1 MRDRRA
7 KSRPRRRV
15 ESPRPVVCVGAG
27 RVSEVE
33 ILRRR
38 ALSGT
43 RFLSLEQI
51 TARNRYREGFS
62 SKPYTVEVVHRPGTD
77 SVACVLYFRKP
88 KLPARAKTKSIFVG
102 VRRAFRAS
110 ILSRRFR
117 PLAAAERP
125 RAWVYEAVA
134 GSVEPGDRGWR
145 GLRRRM
151 SREIREETGLPVS
164 PSTLER
170 LGAGFFPSHGQS
182 TEKIHLFCA
191 EIPPQPRI
199 VRAPATERGEEGAS
213 LHFFELN
220 RAIALCARGTFE
232 DPKLEIGF
240 RRLEEKLLRSRSK

>member
-1 MRDRRA
+1 MKGRRA

-15 ESPRPVVCVGAG
+15 ESPRPVACAGAG
-27 RVSEVE
+27 RVSDVE

-51 TARNRYREGFS
+51 TARNRYREGS
-62 SKPYTVEVVHRPGTD
+62 SSTPYTVEVVHRPGTD
-77 SVACVLYFRKP
+77 SVACVLYFLEP
-88 KLPARAKTKSIFVG
+88 GLPARPGTKRIFVG

-117 PLAAAERP
+117 PLAAAERQ

-151 SREIREETGLPVS
+151 SLEIREETGLPVS
-164 PSTLER
+164 PSALKR

-199 VRAPATERGEEGAS
+199 VRAPAAEEGEEGAL
-213 LHFFELN
+213 LHFFELD

-240 RRLEEKLLRSRSK
+240 RRLKEKRLHSRSK